1 MKFDKY
7 TYSYEEK
14 CKMVAIEKNKMYE
27 KLSKYKINEHTMYR
41 LVRYIDKDKIKEKK
55 YLFEFLFYYSN
66 LIGLCKQ
73 NQQKSSHNVTL
84 RITKEKNENDILLY
98 GVRYQKDFW

>member
-1 MKFDKY
+1 M
-7 TYSYEEK
+7 
-14 CKMVAIEKNKMYE
+14 
-27 KLSKYKINEHTMYR
+27 L
-41 LVRYIDKDKIKEKK
+41 
-55 YLFEFLFYYSN
+55 EFLFYYSN